1 MKPDMFRQPVS
12 ILVGLGFPA
21 EVRSVMDAYR
31 HLVEWPVSMRD
42 AAHTVALKACS
53 AALRGEI
60 EAETARGLFAAFAE
74 KHDLLAPDTN
84 SIAASRLR
92 RRSGSARA
100 VRRSDGARHVAAG
113 GQQRDEYGAN
123 GPASGYAASAADRL
137 S

>member
-1 MKPDMFRQPVS
+1 MKPDMFKQPVF

-21 EVRSVMDAYR
+21 EVRTVMDAYR
-31 HLVEWPVSMRD
+31 HLAEWPGSLRD
-42 AAHTVALKACS
+42 AAHSVALKACR

-92 RRSGSARA
+92 RDRDPQ
-100 VRRSDGARHVAAG
+100 VR
-113 GQQRDEYGAN
+113 
-123 GPASGYAASAADRL
+123 
-137 S
+137 